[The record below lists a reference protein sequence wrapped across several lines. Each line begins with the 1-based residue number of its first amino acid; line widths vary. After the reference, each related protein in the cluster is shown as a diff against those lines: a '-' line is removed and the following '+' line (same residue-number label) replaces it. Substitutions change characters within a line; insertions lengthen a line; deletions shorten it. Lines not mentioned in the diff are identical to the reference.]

1 MNRLPTILN
10 SKKNKGVKK
19 MAKTIENR
27 KEFLFPE
34 YSKRKLHMLSETYGE
49 LARLYH
55 SIPEET
61 YTNCDRKEL
70 LYQKQVH
77 ESKQVFAQ
85 HLKDISG
92 ALDEVSQTVMH
103 VSTPVEH
110 KRKAVVSFLRKHGI
124 QVREIMFLEGAHGKR
139 KMNITAR
146 LMGRY
151 AYSAED
157 FAGLLSVFFDRRLVA
172 GVESPYMMKK
182 SFEAFFFEDEPRYM
196 VMSAM
201 SRAVKENEK
210 ISGDNYSVE
219 ECSDGNV
226 VLMIADGMG
235 SGEHA
240 CRDSQSVIE
249 FMEKFL
255 DAGFQKEKAFSMINA
270 AISAQSQCCNLT
282 TLDLCMLDLH
292 DGEAEF
298 IKAGAAS
305 SFHKR
310 GGMVREITSDMLPL
324 GSLVELS
331 LMSHSLSLMD
341 GDMIIMMSDGVSDC
355 FEDESG
361 NSRLCEVIA
370 RKHTINP
377 REMSDYLLQ
386 YAINC
391 QGGRI
396 RDDMTILTVGVW
408 ETRN

>member
-1 MNRLPTILN
+1 MP
-10 SKKNKGVKK
+10 
-19 MAKTIENR
+19 KTLENR
-27 KEFLFPE
+27 EEYLFPE
-34 YSKRKLHMLSETYGE
+34 YSKRKLHMLSETYGD

-55 SIPEET
+55 NIPEET
-61 YTNCDRKEL
+61 YTSSDRKEL
-70 LYQKQVH
+70 LYKKQVH
-77 ESKQVFAQ
+77 ESKQVFVQ

-103 VSTPVEH
+103 VSIPVEH
-110 KRKAVVSFLRKHGI
+110 KRKAVVIFLRKHGI
-124 QVREIMFLEGAHGKR
+124 QVKEIMFLEGAQGKR

-146 LMGRY
+146 LIGRHT
-151 AYSAED
+151 YSAEE

-172 GVESPYMMKK
+172 GVESPYAMTKN
-182 SFEAFFFEDEPRYM
+182 FESFFFEDEPRYM

-240 CRDSQSVIE
+240 CKDSQSVIE

-255 DAGFQKEKAFSMINA
+255 DAGFQKEKAISMINA
-270 AISAQSQCCNLT
+270 AIAAQSQCCNLT

-310 GGMVREITSDMLPL
+310 EGMVREITSDMLPL

-331 LMSHSLSLMD
+331 PMSHSLSLMD

-355 FEDESG
+355 FEDERG
-361 NSRLCEVIA
+361 NNRLCEVIA
-370 RKHTINP
+370 RNHTINP